1 MTTQLKHL
9 LGISDLSK
17 DDIQDL
23 LDRADYYSK
32 ALADGKW
39 NRDTLKDK
47 IILTLFFEA
56 STRTLTSF
64 VIAAQRLG
72 AQIVTWNP
80 DTSSLSKGESF
91 IDTIDTLNAMRPD
104 AIIMRHS
111 EYGAPG
117 FVAARA
123 DCPVINGG
131 DSWREHPTQALLDAL
146 TLIHHFGS
154 LNGLSVAIIGDIA
167 HSRVA
172 ASNMIL
178 LRRFGVNV
186 RVIAPQTL
194 MPEKLPADGVER
206 YNNLAEGL
214 KGVNAVM
221 SIRLQKERMQKGL
234 IESDS
239 AYFNE
244 FGLKRAVVDAHCP
257 DAVILDPGPLIRGVH
272 ISDDIAEDPKRSL
285 ILKQVANG
293 IPTRMAVLDRLIS
306 SQ

>member
-1 MTTQLKHL
+1 MKHL
-9 LGISDLSK
+9 LGITDLNK
-17 DDIQDL
+17 GEIEDIL
-23 LDRADYYSK
+23 ARADHYAKGLK
-32 ALADGKW
+32 AGNWDREA
-39 NRDTLKDK
+39 LKDK

-64 VIAAQRLG
+64 VIAAKRLG
-72 AQIVTWNP
+72 AEVVTWNP

-91 IDTIDTLNAMRPD
+91 VDTIDTLNAMRPD
-104 AIIMRHS
+104 AVIIRHS

-117 FVAARA
+117 FVANRA

-146 TLIHHFGS
+146 TLRHHFGK
-154 LNGLSVAIIGDIA
+154 LEGLTLAIIGDIA

-178 LRRFGVNV
+178 LTQMGVNV

-194 MPEKLPADGVER
+194 MPEKLPAPGVAKFHS
-206 YNNLAEGL
+206 LAEGL
-214 KGVNAVM
+214 PGVDAVM

-234 IESDS
+234 IESDM

-244 FGLKRAVVDAHCP
+244 FGLKRAVIDEFCP
-257 DAVILDPGPLIRGVH
+257 KAVILDPGPLIRGVH
-272 ISDDIAEDPKRSL
+272 ISDDIAEDPSRSL

-293 IPTRMAVLDRLIS
+293 VPVRMAVLDMLINGGK
-306 SQ
+306 

>member
-1 MTTQLKHL
+1 MKHL
-9 LGISDLSK
+9 LGIGDLSK
-17 DDIQDL
+17 DEIREL
-23 LDRADYYSK
+23 LDRADHYSK
-32 ALADGKW
+32 ALDEGKW
-39 NRDTLKDK
+39 DRHKLQDK

-64 VIAAQRLG
+64 IIAAQRLG
-72 AQIVTWNP
+72 AQVVTWNP

-91 IDTIDTLNAMRPD
+91 VDTIDTLNAMGPD

-117 FVAARA
+117 FVAKRA

-131 DSWREHPTQALLDAL
+131 DSFREHPTQALLDAL
-146 TLIHHFGS
+146 TLMHHFGK
-154 LNGLSVAIIGDIA
+154 LEGLTVAIIGDIA

-178 LRRFGVNV
+178 LRQFGVNV
-186 RVIAPQTL
+186 RVIAPKTL
-194 MPEKLPADGVER
+194 MPEKLPAEGVER
-206 YNNLAEGL
+206 FHNLAEGL
-214 KGVNAVM
+214 KGIDAVM

-234 IESDS
+234 IESDT

-244 FGLKRAVVDAHCP
+244 YGLKRSVVDSYCP
-257 DAVILDPGPLIRGVH
+257 KAAIMDPGPLIRGVH
-272 ISDDIAEDPKRSL
+272 ISDDIAEDPERSL

-293 IPTRMAVLDRLIS
+293 IPTRMAVLDLLIGGK
-306 SQ
+306 